1 MSTLFVNNLN
11 TASGSTIT
19 IPTGKKL
26 IGTDIGSIAGKG
38 NIIQQVNS
46 TDNGTANRPYQSS
59 SSTSFTHL
67 SNFDLTITPS
77 STSSKIL
84 YVGSFNLFGSNS
96 GYAYIAIYRHVAG
109 GSAVYLPTN
118 ATFGHVAISQQT
130 YMQCPVV
137 LVDSPNTTS
146 AVTYK
151 VHVRS
156 HNGSGAVYV
165 GWTNSGT
172 PNDNNTSYAA
182 LEIAG

>member
-84 YVGSFNLFGSNS
+84 YLGSFNLFGNSS

-118 ATFGHVAISQQT
+118 ALYGHVAITSTT

-151 VHVRS
+151 VYVKS
-156 HNGSGAVYV
+156 NNGSGAVYV
-165 GWTNSGT
+165 GWTQGGT
-172 PNDNNTSYAA
+172 PNDNCTSYAA